1 MKKVFLGIGLILI
14 SGIVSAK
21 GLDENM
27 EKVLFPSWWGAETQ
41 EDLKKLEKELE
52 ELKTKKREVELVIHE
67 CILTATSEENMGT
80 LKGEAFDEKVNEEI
94 KTCNEKSEADLV
106 DAESKLE
113 EKSKE
118 IETKKGQVRG
128 EKNVQPAGVIGY
140 TGDQKFGLQYIP
152 QMIDILLKFIAPI
165 VMIMFIFSGIRLIYA
180 SGNDEDL
187 EKSKTFFIYAL
198 LGVVFIVA
206 SYSLMKALYFFLA
219 T

>member
-1 MKKVFLGIGLILI
+1 MKKIFLGIGLILI

-21 GLDENM
+21 GLDEGM
-27 EKVLFPSWWGAETQ
+27 EKVLFPSWWGAEAQ
-41 EDLKKLEKELE
+41 EDLKGLEKELE
-52 ELKTKKREVELVIHE
+52 ELKIAKGKVETEIHE
-67 CILTATSEENMGT
+67 CIKTATSEENMGDLT
-80 LKGEAFDEKVNEEI
+80 REAFDEKVDEEI
-94 KTCNEKSEADLV
+94 KTCNKKSEAALA

-113 EKSKE
+113 KKLTE

-152 QMIDILLKFIAPI
+152 QMIDILLKFVAPI
-165 VMIMFIFSGIRLIYA
+165 VMIMFIFAGSRLIYA

-198 LGVVFIVA
+198 LGVIFIVV